1 MPSAPAR
8 ASCRPASAS
17 TFALGATPGA
27 NEGCHR
33 REPPREELAFAVKG
47 YDPPGTMQLSR
58 PRRLAKLLGA
68 IALPS
73 ILPAFACGGL
83 GKANEQGGTVEVA
96 GPNVRLGQPAQTIDG
111 FGVNTAWLGPPA
123 DATARAQVY
132 EALFSISKGIG
143 LTMLRHRIPF
153 RENPEYDDNF
163 VRKNADG
170 TYRSTRNPDGSKTF
184 ALDWSNWDLR
194 NTAQIIADLKRLG
207 PDYQLAT
214 IISAPWTPPNNR
226 VSKWK
231 IPDASTP
238 TIDYVDAPEVG
249 GSLDP
254 AFYADYADLLA
265 DYALGFSANMG
276 AELAA
281 LSLQNEPNF
290 KCDYESANWTAAQ
303 FHDFMAVLEVELT
316 KKGVLTRLPNL
327 RIIAP
332 EYQNVKEDLVLPT
345 LADPQTASLLG
356 ILGVHQYEYGKGRT
370 KGYTVPVMSHAL
382 AAGKPVWMTE
392 WSSAE
397 WGVDPS
403 MANGLLLANLI
414 HMDLTVGQMN
424 AFLYWWGWGDGTN
437 TLLVVDSTSSAVSIP
452 KRAYVLGQWSR
463 FVRPGY
469 VRIDTDAKPGKNV
482 SLSAFKSPAGTEV
495 VVVAVNA
502 GEQEVLLPLW
512 LDTGAFGPLTAYR
525 TSASAGEDLANVGTI
540 DGGAR
545 VTVTLPPA
553 SVSTFVAAL

>member
-1 MPSAPAR
+1 MTATTP
-8 ASCRPASAS
+8 S
-17 TFALGATPGA
+17 TFAGL
-27 NEGCHR
+27 H
-33 REPPREELAFAVKG
+33 
-47 YDPPGTMQLSR
+47 GTV
-58 PRRLAKLLGA
+58 A
-68 IALPS
+68 ILV
-73 ILPAFACGGL
+73 ILPTFACGGTDD
-83 GKANEQGGTVEVA
+83 GRGGPIEVTA
-96 GPNVRLGQPAQTIDG
+96 PNVRQSQPVQTIDG
-111 FGVNTAWLGPPA
+111 FGVNTAWLGAPT
-123 DATARAQVY
+123 DATARQQVY
-132 EALFSISKGIG
+132 DALFSVSQGIG
-143 LTMLRHRIPF
+143 LSMVRHRIPF
-153 RENPEYDDNF
+153 RENPEYDDKF
-163 VRKNADG
+163 VRKN
-170 TYRSTRNPDGSKTF
+170 PDGSYQSTTNADGSKSF

-194 NTAQIIADLKRLG
+194 NTAEIIADLKKLG
-207 PDYQLAT
+207 PDYQLT
-214 IISAPWTPPNNR
+214 KIISAPWTPPNNS

-231 IPDASTP
+231 VPDNTTAS
-238 TIDYVDAPEVG
+238 IDYVDAPEVG

-276 AELAA
+276 TELTA

-303 FHDFMAVLEVELT
+303 LHDFMVALEVEFT
-316 KKGVLTRLPNL
+316 KKGVFTRLPEL
-327 RIIAP
+327 KIIAP

-345 LADPQTASLLG
+345 LADPKTAAVLG

-370 KGYTVPVMSHAL
+370 DGYAVPIMSQAL

-397 WGVDPS
+397 WGADSS

-437 TLLVVDSTSSAVSIP
+437 TLLVVDTTTWEVGVP
-452 KRAYVLGQWSR
+452 KRAYVLGNWSR

-469 VRIDTDAKPGKNV
+469 VRIDTDAKPGRDV
-482 SLSAFKSPAGTEV
+482 LLSAFKSPTGDRI

-502 GEQEVLLPLW
+502 SDREVSLPLW
-512 LDTGAFGPLTAYR
+512 LDVGAFGPLAVYR
-525 TSASAGEDLANVGTI
+525 TSASADENLAHVGTI
-540 DGGAR
+540 DGGSM

-553 SVSTFVAAL
+553 SVSTFVSGT